1 MNQIISQHGWGLD
14 QTFWN
19 NLKEE
24 FIKQNWIWQDKDRG
38 YYSNSKVEV
47 KWIKNE
53 SIKNNKVVLC
63 HSLGIHLIGKEILE
77 EASHIILI
85 NSFYNFVPTNNESK
99 ITMRKLLR
107 MENKINTSQIDLM
120 LEDFISRSFMP
131 NQVDMGFNSMFKI
144 GSKQININLLLEDF
158 QKLYLEK
165 STFNLFSKYCEV
177 LIIKSKNDLILNE
190 YASKEFINLLN
201 NSQINKP
208 KLVEI
213 ENQGHI
219 IDNNLIVRI
228 LKKWFDKF

>member
-1 MNQIISQHGWGLD
+1 
-14 QTFWN
+14 
-19 NLKEE
+19 
-24 FIKQNWIWQDKDRG
+24 
-38 YYSNSKVEV
+38 
-47 KWIKNE
+47 
-53 SIKNNKVVLC
+53 
-63 HSLGIHLIGKEILE
+63 
-77 EASHIILI
+77 
-85 NSFYNFVPTNNESK
+85 
-99 ITMRKLLR
+99 
-107 MENKINTSQIDLM
+107 
-120 LEDFISRSFMP
+120 MP

-144 GSKQININLLLEDF
+144 GSKQINLNLLLEDF

-190 YASKEFINLLN
+190 YASKEFINILN

-228 LKKWFDKF
+228 LKEWLDNF